1 MGALTPNIHS
11 FLPSVVSL
19 GLQLS
24 QSKSSKATSA
34 SAPVKTGLSASEIA
48 AADAKGAEEA
58 KASAEELNRQER
70 EKNLL
75 RRDRGLGGTIQTGV
89 RGVLAQSAQDAPK
102 KTLLGQ

>member
-1 MGALTPNIHS
+1 M
-11 FLPSVVSL
+11 
-19 GLQLS
+19 
-24 QSKSSKATSA
+24 
-34 SAPVKTGLSASEIA
+34 
-48 AADAKGAEEA
+48 GAEEA